1 MDQRVIYTP
10 GRDGFLAYWRIHHWC
25 TCCSGESR
33 QGLRT
38 AVMTPDPVKRDE
50 DVPAAIEKWEK
61 AVRELELRPDE
72 EKLPDSYTMTALTKL
87 LPKDGEIWKKVQDL
101 EHENEMKKGRPGSD
115 HKNFK

>member
-1 MDQRVIYTP
+1 MNDLWTIVTKKTDGEMYQRVINTP

-50 DVPAAIEKWEK
+50 DVPAAIEKWEG
-61 AVRELELRPDE
+61 RESGGTE
-72 EKLPDSYTMTALTKL
+72 A
-87 LPKDGEIWKKVQDL
+87 G
-101 EHENEMKKGRPGSD
+101 
-115 HKNFK
+115 